1 MQLTCERRQDELLGR
16 YNALWKTHRA
26 KMEAASAEAA
36 RAQDQEGKLQ
46 ELRKERQRLGEDI
59 KRKDAALL
67 ASKKC
72 VLQGEEQVHKE
83 WERMRQERDQEVAQ
97 FRRQI
102 QEIEELR
109 KAEVGTLRL
118 QLAAAQATA
127 KADAA
132 EEVERLERETAAL
145 RTQLQEAREQTAKA
159 SVQDLE
165 QLQTQL
171 KAQQASLETKEK
183 EANAVKEAARQQ
195 MQQSGVERQQL
206 EQELKAEQAKFAQA
220 SALET
225 DLKAALREEKARFNA
240 LELSF
245 RELQDEKADKEAEAM
260 TMRDE
265 VDCFRTAEGKN
276 AKELAN
282 CMRLLDN
289 AQQAEAQLRSELQ
302 EMKEAHEKALASKG
316 AHLLAQEDLENA
328 RAEVADLRA
337 RLVMLEQDAS
347 ARDSQTAQ
355 DASLGESV
363 HEHTRDL
370 CLILG
375 FVITRVEDALATPW
389 GTSVECAK
397 DADDDVPELIRSI
410 SSRAGPRN
418 PALLR
423 ETSALSAFSSA
434 SGSDSQTTTPVPAA
448 ECSRSPGGAALAV
461 RSLSEAFRTPA
472 ALPSGNATPDAGT
485 DMTQPGL
492 CDATSEAVAALHNV
506 IALISKM
513 KEMSKEAHHTSQSY
527 STVKNELQIVEDL
540 RGELKVGFTCLASK
554 N

>member
-1 MQLTCERRQDELLGR
+1 
-16 YNALWKTHRA
+16 
-26 KMEAASAEAA
+26 
-36 RAQDQEGKLQ
+36 
-46 ELRKERQRLGEDI
+46 
-59 KRKDAALL
+59 
-67 ASKKC
+67 
-72 VLQGEEQVHKE
+72 
-83 WERMRQERDQEVAQ
+83 
-97 FRRQI
+97 
-102 QEIEELR
+102 
-109 KAEVGTLRL
+109 
-118 QLAAAQATA
+118 
-127 KADAA
+127 
-132 EEVERLERETAAL
+132 
-145 RTQLQEAREQTAKA
+145 
-159 SVQDLE
+159 
-165 QLQTQL
+165 
-171 KAQQASLETKEK
+171 
-183 EANAVKEAARQQ
+183 
-195 MQQSGVERQQL
+195 
-206 EQELKAEQAKFAQA
+206 
-220 SALET
+220 
-225 DLKAALREEKARFNA
+225 
-240 LELSF
+240 
-245 RELQDEKADKEAEAM
+245 
-260 TMRDE
+260 
-265 VDCFRTAEGKN
+265 
-276 AKELAN
+276 
-282 CMRLLDN
+282 MRLLDN

>member
-1 MQLTCERRQDELLGR
+1 
-16 YNALWKTHRA
+16 
-26 KMEAASAEAA
+26 MEAASAEAA

-46 ELRKERQRLGEDI
+46 ELRNERQRLGEDI
-59 KRKDAALL
+59 KRKDAALV

-72 VLQGEEQVHKE
+72 VLQGEEQVQNE
-83 WERMRQERDQEVAQ
+83 RDRMRQERDKEVAQ

-109 KAEVGTLRL
+109 KADVGALRQ

-132 EEVERLERETAAL
+132 EQVARLESETAAL
-145 RTQLQEAREQTAKA
+145 RTQLQEAREQAKA
-159 SVQDLE
+159 SVRDLE
-165 QLQTQL
+165 QLQAQL
-171 KAQQASLETKEK
+171 KAQRASLETKEK
-183 EANAVKEAARQQ
+183 EANALKEAARQRT
-195 MQQSGVERQQL
+195 QQSCVERQQM
-206 EQELKAEQAKFAQA
+206 EQELKAAQAKFSHA

-225 DLKAALREEKARFNA
+225 DLKDALREEKARFNA

-260 TMRDE
+260 TVRDE
-265 VDCFRTAEGKN
+265 VDCFRRAEGKN

-282 CMRLLDN
+282 CIRLLDN
-289 AQQAEAQLRSELQ
+289 AQQAEAQLRRELQ
-302 EMKEAHEKALASKG
+302 EMKEAHEKALASTG
-316 AHLLAQEDLENA
+316 ALLLAQEDLENA

-337 RLVMLEQDAS
+337 QLAMLKQDAS
-347 ARDSQTAQ
+347 ARESQAAQ
-355 DASLGESV
+355 DASIGESV

-375 FVITRVEDALATPW
+375 FLITRVEDALATPW

-397 DADDDVPELIRSI
+397 DADDDVPELIRRI
-410 SSRAGPRN
+410 SSRAGLRN

-423 ETSALSAFSSA
+423 EASSLSAFSSA
-434 SGSDSQTTTPVPAA
+434 SVSDSQTTTPVPAA
-448 ECSRSPGGAALAV
+448 EGSRSPGVPAMAV
-461 RSLSEAFRTPA
+461 RSLSEAFRAPA

-485 DMTQPGL
+485 DLTPPGL
-492 CDATSEAVAALHNV
+492 CDVTSEAVAALHNV

-513 KEMSKEAHHTSQSY
+513 KEMSKEEHHTSESY
-527 STVKNELQIVEDL
+527 LTVKDELQIVEDS
-540 RGELKVGFTCLASK
+540 RDQLKVGLTCLVQPSLAPK
-554 N
+554 T

>member
-1 MQLTCERRQDELLGR
+1 
-16 YNALWKTHRA
+16 
-26 KMEAASAEAA
+26 MEAASAEAA

-46 ELRKERQRLGEDI
+46 ELRNERQRLGDDI

-72 VLQGEEQVHKE
+72 VLQGEEKVHE
-83 WERMRQERDQEVAQ
+83 ERERMRQERDKEVAQ
-97 FRRQI
+97 FRWQI

-109 KAEVGTLRL
+109 KADVGALRQ

-132 EEVERLERETAAL
+132 DAAEQVARLEIETAAL
-145 RTQLQEAREQTAKA
+145 RTQLQEAREQAAKV

-165 QLQTQL
+165 QLQAQL
-171 KAQQASLETKEK
+171 KAQQVSLETKEK
-183 EANAVKEAARQQ
+183 EANVLKEAARQQ
-195 MQQSGVERQQL
+195 TQQSGVERQQM
-206 EQELKAEQAKFAQA
+206 EQELKAAQAKFAQA

-225 DLKAALREEKARFNA
+225 DLKDALREEKARFNA

-260 TMRDE
+260 TVRDE
-265 VDCFRTAEGKN
+265 VDCFRRAEGKN

-289 AQQAEAQLRSELQ
+289 AQQAEAQLRRELQ
-302 EMKEAHEKALASKG
+302 EMKEANEKTQASTGAL
-316 AHLLAQEDLENA
+316 LLAQVDLENA

-337 RLVMLEQDAS
+337 QLATLEQGAS
-347 ARDSQTAQ
+347 ARESQAAK
-355 DASLGESV
+355 DASIGESV

-375 FVITRVEDALATPW
+375 FLITRVDDALATPW
-389 GTSVECAK
+389 GTSVEGAK
-397 DADDDVPELIRSI
+397 DADDDVPELIRRI

-418 PALLR
+418 PAVLR
-423 ETSALSAFSSA
+423 EASALSAFSSA
-434 SGSDSQTTTPVPAA
+434 SVSNSQTTTPVPAA
-448 ECSRSPGGAALAV
+448 EGSRSPGVPAIAV
-461 RSLSEAFRTPA
+461 RSLSEAFRAPA

-485 DMTQPGL
+485 DWTPPGL
-492 CDATSEAVAALHNV
+492 CDATSEAVAALHSV
-506 IALISKM
+506 IDLISKM
-513 KEMSKEAHHTSQSY
+513 KEMSKEEHHTSELY
-527 STVKNELQIVEDL
+527 SIVKDELQIVEDS
-540 RGELKVGFTCLASK
+540 RGQLKVGLTCLVQPSLAPK
-554 N
+554 T